1 MLSKLKNNNRGVA
14 LVEVLIGISLI
25 TIVGVFIG
33 VTITQYVATRN
44 IILSDTNKAYLA
56 EEGYEIIRFLRDENW
71 SNISGLSNNTYYYL
85 QVSTSTLSIGGT
97 PELINSKYHRSFKVQ
112 SIYRN
117 ASGNI
122 VDSSVAG
129 SVLDTDARNLFVYVA
144 DENSTTTFEAILTNL
159 P

>member
-1 MLSKLKNNNRGVA
+1 MFSKLENNNRGVA

>member
-144 DENSTTTFEAILTNL
+144 DENSTTTFEAILTHL